1 MKMMGKTKEANRFLR
16 GIDFD
21 EATDSLKKI
30 EVCSGSQNYIQTTNS
45 FQRETSKHWITNDIN
60 YICSRLKKNGQEDIS
75 EIFAKVRY

>member
-30 EVCSGSQNYIQTTNS
+30 EVCRS
-45 FQRETSKHWITNDIN
+45 
-60 YICSRLKKNGQEDIS
+60 
-75 EIFAKVRY
+75 